1 MERTDQIA
9 AIEEAVDHIQ
19 ANLDGDLSVDAIAD
33 RACFSRHYFNRLF
46 SSVTGEPVHAFVRRL
61 RLERAAFRL
70 VKSPGMS
77 LTEIA
82 LEARYSPSNFAVAF
96 RERFGMSASEY
107 RAAPPPPPGGAY
119 EEALARI
126 AALRGPGADAALAD
140 LDAKVELVELPEL
153 RLYRRRYR
161 GPYSELA
168 RAWEEFCAE
177 VDRTFPDLRERDYIG
192 ISADDPLITEGAL
205 LRYDLC
211 VALPPGVRGRAVR
224 VPAARYARY
233 RFDGPVSGLIHAF
246 NDLIAIWMPRRGF
259 RPGPGPC
266 LERYRSGLDA
276 EGRVSVDIC
285 APVEG
290 RA

>member
-9 AIEEAVDHIQ
+9 AIEEAVDYIQ
-19 ANLDGDLSVDAIAD
+19 ANLDGDLAVEAIAD

-70 VKSPGMS
+70 MKSPEMS

-96 RERFGMSASEY
+96 RERFGMSASGY
-107 RAAPPPPPGGAY
+107 RAAPPPPPCGAY
-119 EEALARI
+119 EKALERI
-126 AALRGPGADAALAD
+126 AALRGPGA
-140 LDAKVELVELPEL
+140 E
-153 RLYRRRYR
+153 
-161 GPYSELA
+161 
-168 RAWEEFCAE
+168 
-177 VDRTFPDLRERDYIG
+177 
-192 ISADDPLITEGAL
+192 
-205 LRYDLC
+205 
-211 VALPPGVRGRAVR
+211 
-224 VPAARYARY
+224 AARYARY

-290 RA
+290 KA

>member
-1 MERTDQIA
+1 MERTDQVA
-9 AIEEAVDHIQ
+9 AIEEAVDYIQ
-19 ANLDGDLSVDAIAD
+19 ANLDGDLAVDAIAD

-70 VKSPGMS
+70 VKNPDMS

-96 RERFGMSASEY
+96 RDRFWMSASEY

-126 AALRGPGADAALAD
+126 AA

-168 RAWEEFCAE
+168 RAWEDFCAE
-177 VDRTFPDLRERDYIG
+177 VDLAFPDLRERDYIG
-192 ISADDPLITEGAL
+192 ISADDPLVTEGAL

-246 NDLIAIWMPRRGF
+246 NDLFAIWMPRRGF
-259 RPGPGPC
+259 RLGPGPC

-276 EGRVSVDIC
+276 EGRLSVDIC